1 MPASVTISRFRRR
14 ALDGNASWYACEFP
28 IFRGTTKSVSAAH
41 LDGPSQKM
49 RGGSSANKRRSIQW
63 WRREQ
68 KLLTGRRKEKKRKL
82 IIRLSEGRASTRR
95 KRKGERG
102 QVPIHFSFHAAI
114 QLCRIRSIRT
124 VKHLISD
131 IFCPCQQP
139 ATTQICMAGMA
150 NRNSLGY

>member
-1 MPASVTISRFRRR
+1 MAML
-14 ALDGNASWYACEFP
+14 AGYACEFP

-82 IIRLSEGRASTRR
+82 IIRLSAGRAPQHAPQA
-95 KRKGERG
+95 KGERG
-102 QVPIHFSFHAAI
+102 QVPIHFSFHAA
-114 QLCRIRSIRT
+114 S
-124 VKHLISD
+124 
-131 IFCPCQQP
+131 
-139 ATTQICMAGMA
+139 
-150 NRNSLGY
+150 